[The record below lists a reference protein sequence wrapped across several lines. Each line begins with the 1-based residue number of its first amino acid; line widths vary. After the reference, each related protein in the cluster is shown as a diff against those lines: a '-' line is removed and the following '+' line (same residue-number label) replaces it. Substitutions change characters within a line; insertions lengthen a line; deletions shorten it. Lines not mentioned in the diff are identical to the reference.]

1 MLSAQWADSIAK
13 ELVRM
18 LPGGKKQRTLGG
30 VEYDNGFISLI
41 SGVGMERGGTEFFY
55 AKPAYYTK
63 GSYRPGHG
71 HTMHPRYMN
80 KAIVD
85 DKEGASPRE
94 LAQKIV
100 TELKRQPFGSAM

>member
-1 MLSAQWADSIAK
+1 
-13 ELVRM
+13 M
-18 LPGGKKQRTLGG
+18 LPGGKKHRVLGR

-41 SGVGMERGGTEFFY
+41 SGVGMERGGSEFFF
-55 AKPAYYTK
+55 AKPAYYSK
-63 GSYRPGHG
+63 GALKPGYG
-71 HTMHPRYMN
+71 FVMHPRYMN

-100 TELKRQPFGSAM
+100 AELKRQPFG